1 MTADPAP
8 FEHALSTVLEYDL
21 RLDEDDGK
29 PTLAVRDGQTVV
41 ARISGS
47 DDHDETLAG
56 IRKLVNGL
64 WLLQTA
70 VVGQKYQQEHQAH
83 GAADE
88 SAAVDSDG
96 QPEDLGGTGP
106 DTSTQSQRS

>member
-1 MTADPAP
+1 MTADSAP
-8 FEHALSTVLEYDL
+8 FEHVLSTALEYVL
-21 RLDEDDGK
+21 TLDEGDGK

-41 ARISGS
+41 ARISGA

-64 WLLQTA
+64 WLLQTT
-70 VVGQKYQQEHQAH
+70 VVGQKYRQERQAH
-83 GAADE
+83 RTTAD

-96 QPEDLGGTGP
+96 QPEDM
-106 DTSTQSQRS
+106 